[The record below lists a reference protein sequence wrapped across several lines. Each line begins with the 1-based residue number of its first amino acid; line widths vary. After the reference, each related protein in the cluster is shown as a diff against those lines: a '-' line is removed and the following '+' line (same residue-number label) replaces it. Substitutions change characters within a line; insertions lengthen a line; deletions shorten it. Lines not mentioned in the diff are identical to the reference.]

1 MKPANSLPLASL
13 GPAPLWDAERDYA
26 RVILR
31 DIYVEA
37 RVGLHPWERH
47 PERPSRLTIN
57 IELFSHGTRQSEFID
72 YDRIHKAFKEWP
84 NRPHTE
90 LLETLV
96 EEVVELCFSIPLVEA
111 CRVSIVKP
119 DIFNDTAA
127 VGIELYRRRPATT

>member
-1 MKPANSLPLASL
+1 MKTASNQSLASL

-26 RVILR
+26 RIILR
-31 DIYVEA
+31 DICVEA

-47 PERPSRLTIN
+47 PERPSRLIVN
-57 IELFSHGTRQSEFID
+57 IELFSHRTRESEFID
-72 YDRIHKAFKEWP
+72 YDRIHQAFKEWP
-84 NRPHTE
+84 KRPHTE

-96 EEVVELCFSIPLVEA
+96 EEVVELCFGIPLVEA

-127 VGIELYRRRPATT
+127 VGIEVYRRKPAAP